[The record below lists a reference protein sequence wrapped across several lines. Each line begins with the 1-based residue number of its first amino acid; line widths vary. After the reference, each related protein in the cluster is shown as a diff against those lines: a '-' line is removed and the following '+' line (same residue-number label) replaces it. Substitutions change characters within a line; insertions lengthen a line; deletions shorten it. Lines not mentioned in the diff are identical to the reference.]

1 MDLTDSIAPN
11 SDQLN
16 AEDMLSGPMTV
27 TIEKVT
33 AGSSEQPVNVHLVE
47 LPGRPYRPSKSMR
60 RVMVGAWGP
69 EASNYTGRRMTLY
82 RDPEVRFGGMAIGG
96 IKISHLSHIDK
107 PLRLALTVSRG
118 KRAMHTVDPLP
129 DAPPAPTGPTVEQ
142 VQATESVDELRA
154 MWSNASP
161 EVQAAIKV
169 RVAELQQP
177 TTPPADPEQLS
188 DAEFAAAAGREG

>member
-96 IKISHLSHIDK
+96 IKISHISHIDK

-118 KRAMHTVDPLP
+118 KRAVHTVDPLT
-129 DAPPAPTGPTVEQ
+129 DAPTPAGPTVEQ

-154 MWSNASP
+154 MWSTASP

>member
-118 KRAMHTVDPLP
+118 KRAVHTVDPLT
-129 DAPPAPTGPTVEQ
+129 DAPTPAGPTVEQ
-142 VQATESVDELRA
+142 VQATEDINELRDLWTHA
-154 MWSNASP
+154 TP
-161 EVQAAIKV
+161 DVQAAIKA
-169 RVAELQQP
+169 RVAELQ
-177 TTPPADPEQLS
+177 PAE
-188 DAEFAAAAGREG
+188 

>member
-118 KRAMHTVDPLP
+118 KRAVHTVDPLT
-129 DAPPAPTGPTVEQ
+129 DAPTPAGPTVEQ

-154 MWSNASP
+154 MWSTASP